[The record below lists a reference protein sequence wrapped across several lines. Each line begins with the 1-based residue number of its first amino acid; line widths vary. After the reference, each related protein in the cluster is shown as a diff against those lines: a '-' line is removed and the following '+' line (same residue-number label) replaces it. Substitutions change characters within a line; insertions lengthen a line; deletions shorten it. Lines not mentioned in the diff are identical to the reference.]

1 MTPQL
6 HGLATPEQVAELK
19 EKHGNVQLLRVALNR
34 AGDFYLLSK
43 PIPEAIKE
51 APEVAH
57 VYVREPSWP
66 EMVATFKSASAT
78 NKHDAMR
85 GLAAQIA
92 VNVIHPALL
101 PDKMG
106 NVANRRAAL
115 AFLSLIEEIFEPAV
129 GESLPQ

>member
-1 MTPQL
+1 MNPEL

-19 EKHGNVQLLRVALNR
+19 EKHGTVHLLRVALNR
-34 AGDFYLLSK
+34 AGDYYLAGK
-43 PIPEAIKE
+43 PVPESIKD

-66 EMVATFKSASAT
+66 EMVQTFKAASLT

-85 GLAAQIA
+85 GLATQIA
-92 VNVIHPALL
+92 LGVIHPDLL